1 VSRRAPMVVT
11 AVLAAIGLVLGAC
24 AGNTANTSGE
34 PAGTPSAS
42 GAFPVTAGSAT
53 LDRRPEKIVVLAPT
67 ATEMLFAIGAGA
79 QVTAADSNSD
89 FPPEAPKTDLSG
101 FQPNAEAIAAKNPD
115 LVIISNDLDKVS
127 AQLTQLG
134 IPVYL
139 AEAAKTLND
148 TYVQLDDLGKLTG
161 HGAEAAGV
169 AQRMKT
175 DIGNLVKD
183 LPQRAKKL
191 TYYYELDQT
200 LYSVTSKTFIG
211 SLFDQIGLVNL
222 ADPADADGTKGG
234 YPQLSAEFLVQ
245 ANPDLIFL
253 ADTLCCAQS
262 AATVTARPGW
272 SGITAVRN
280 KQIVALNDSIASR
293 WGPRVVELLRTV
305 VEAVGKVAA

>member
-1 VSRRAPMVVT
+1 MSRRAPMVVT